1 MRPTPRRVLSAML
14 LLQLAAAAG
23 AGQLR
28 GSVALGHEGEEPR
41 PHVHDTVVWLE
52 QIPAKSEDK
61 LTRAPFH
68 WFWKRREAPPPLPQV
83 VQSARRYHPHVI
95 AVPAGS
101 SLVIRNQDDVWH
113 GPFSV
118 SPARG
123 FDLGKLAPGRA
134 DTVAF
139 DSAGVVAVRC
149 DIFPDMTLFV
159 VVTPNHAYTQPDSAG
174 RWRLPELPAGHYV
187 VHAWHPDRGES
198 RRETDLPAHGSVT
211 LPLHW

>member
-1 MRPTPRRVLSAML
+1 MRATPRLAMSAIL
-14 LLQLAAAAG
+14 LLQVAAAAG
-23 AGQLR
+23 AGELR
-28 GSVALGHEGEEPR
+28 GGVALGRDAEEPR
-41 PHVHDTVVWLE
+41 PHVRDTVIWLE
-52 QIPAKSEDK
+52 RIPAKSERK
-61 LTRAPFH
+61 LTHAPFH
-68 WFWKRREAPPPLPQV
+68 WFWKKRVPPPLPQV

-95 AVPAGS
+95 ALPAGS

-118 SPARG
+118 SSARG

-134 DTVAF
+134 DTVSF

-149 DIFPDMTLFV
+149 DIFPDMSLFV

-174 RWRLPELPAGHYV
+174 QWQLPELPAGHYV
-187 VHAWHPDRGES
+187 VHAWNPDRGDS
-198 RRETDLPAHGSVT
+198 RHEVDLPAHGGVT